1 MPFFFLYLYGNNN
14 IMAKT
19 QNDGLNKGVGLLK
32 DQVSQVGY
40 LDEAFKS
47 LAEQIQNAFSEL
59 SDSLEGNLD
68 ITEKIAKSYERDVV
82 GSINKMVRSLER
94 NISLQDRVN
103 KGQNVSKQIEKER
116 GNLKTRFLK
125 TEEQI
130 NKVFGKN
137 SDIANTLVG
146 QLSDAYETQKE
157 NLTAIEDSNK
167 KTLKSVSLYKI
178 LGDSLGGMVDKL
190 DKSGTLSGILK
201 GNFKEVV
208 TTARMGQVGQAA
220 LAKTIIDGIIMMDE
234 MNTQAAKSFGLSD
247 KAANSLNTKL
257 VDIAV
262 NSNDLRINAKDTS
275 KAFYAITEATG
286 ILSPTFTKVVDE
298 AAQLMK
304 FMGLTGEQ
312 AAALA
317 MNSLVTGQNIEDQTI
332 SMVKGARAAED
343 SVGVTLDLNKVFKDS
358 ANVTGLIRANLGR
371 NLEVITKT
379 VGEAQAL
386 GLTLQDLAGIS
397 SNLLNFQ
404 SSIEAELTAELF
416 TGKQLNLEKAR
427 LYALTGDY
435 NNLQKEII
443 KNAGSEYEFLS
454 MNVLAKEKYAAA
466 LGMSVDQMSNL
477 VMKNKDLSVLEQQAR
492 DNNNLDLADQLKSM
506 NLQQEFNALIE
517 KLQTI
522 FVSLASGPLGDVASL
537 MSGILQNG
545 YLLYPLL
552 GAIAGIKL
560 LGLVT
565 GMLAL
570 ATAAKTAAVSSM
582 AVKFAMN
589 PVAAVLTLAA
599 LGGGLALMSSL
610 MKKEISKPLTPFLEG
625 GKVGETGAALV
636 HKDEIIVPAKRIP
649 MNFFQEPNTS
659 VQDNTARDDKDRASQ
674 EEQTRALNKIAK
686 NTTKPW
692 AKWEVATLYR

>member
-1 MPFFFLYLYGNNN
+1 M
-14 IMAKT
+14 I
-19 QNDGLNKGVGLLK
+19 
-32 DQVSQVGY
+32 
-40 LDEAFKS
+40 
-47 LAEQIQNAFSEL
+47 
-59 SDSLEGNLD
+59 
-68 ITEKIAKSYERDVV
+68 
-82 GSINKMVRSLER
+82 
-94 NISLQDRVN
+94 
-103 KGQNVSKQIEKER
+103 
-116 GNLKTRFLK
+116 
-125 TEEQI
+125 
-130 NKVFGKN
+130 
-137 SDIANTLVG
+137 
-146 QLSDAYETQKE
+146 
-157 NLTAIEDSNK
+157 
-167 KTLKSVSLYKI
+167 
-178 LGDSLGGMVDKL
+178 
-190 DKSGTLSGILK
+190 
-201 GNFKEVV
+201 
-208 TTARMGQVGQAA
+208 
-220 LAKTIIDGIIMMDE
+220 
-234 MNTQAAKSFGLSD
+234 
-247 KAANSLNTKL
+247 
-257 VDIAV
+257 
-262 NSNDLRINAKDTS
+262 
-275 KAFYAITEATG
+275 
-286 ILSPTFTKVVDE
+286 
-298 AAQLMK
+298 
-304 FMGLTGEQ
+304 
-312 AAALA
+312 
-317 MNSLVTGQNIEDQTI
+317 
-332 SMVKGARAAED
+332 KGARAAED

-674 EEQTRALNKIAK
+674 EEQTGALNKIAK

-692 AKWEVATLYR
+692 SKWEVATLYR